1 MICPNCNAEYRQG
14 FSHCADCDVDLV
26 EAVPGA
32 LVSTQPDSSALE
44 TEDPFCEFWKGE
56 DARVRGELCDILAE
70 QEIPIRTF
78 EWQDH
83 LFNRTTLPIFRIAVP
98 FSMFERA
105 EKAVAEAYGSAEE
118 ADNVMNPTEANRP
131 EFRKLLE
138 LPLHEKLS
146 EERRNLDHNQEK
158 EENE

>member
-1 MICPNCNAEYRQG
+1 MFCPNCKAEYRQG

-26 EAVPGA
+26 EAAPGA
-32 LVSTQPDSSALE
+32 LVAPSIDSSAE
-44 TEDPFCEFWKGE
+44 TEDPFCEFWRGE
-56 DARVRGELCDILAE
+56 DARVRGELSDILSE

-83 LFNRTTLPIFRIAVP
+83 LFNRTRLPIFRIAVP

-105 EKAVAEAYGSAEE
+105 EKAVTEAYGSAEE
-118 ADNVMNPTEANRP
+118 ADSVMNPTEANRP
-131 EFRKLLE
+131 EFRRLLE

-146 EERRNLDHNQEK
+146 EDPNKGPNNPDK
-158 EENE
+158 EESE